1 MLHPIKPVACLA
13 EMNRL
18 LGFQRGVLELGIEL
32 ARGSALDDATFKRV
46 LNDDAGGWFW
56 DVYHRNQSW
65 KNSFNA
71 LSGAFASD
79 HGAQSQILPAFE
91 NDIDFQNHLNDPLY
105 SFQFPGLPEVFR
117 TAIKQLFELF
127 YEYSNSTGYP
137 QAVHGKQDFKLTRS
151 SFIKSY
157 EEKLA
162 NDILY
167 VCPVCDKEISDE
179 DIDSETGSC
188 ELDHFFAKATY
199 PFLSMHPFNLI
210 PTCHTCNSTVKGS
223 IDPLADGIHPT
234 ASSGT
239 FLNTYHPHKGRSIR
253 DLGNIL
259 IDRSEDPKIEC
270 HTVIEDVNGT
280 SEHRIASA
288 QRVYQLSSRWKSR
301 LNKRPGIVP
310 KVIHWICQDAKK
322 RRAENV
328 LTLAGMLEDLEAI
341 CTKHVLARD
350 GHHVL
355 RDAYIQ
361 FALNDVEEQKYLF
374 REYSNSA

>member
-18 LGFQRGVLELGIEL
+18 LGFQRGVLELGIAL
-32 ARGSALDDATFKRV
+32 ARGSALDETTFKRV
-46 LNDDAGGWFW
+46 LNDDAGTWFW
-56 DVYHRNQSW
+56 DVYQRNQNWHTSLD
-65 KNSFNA
+65 A
-71 LSGAFASD
+71 LVTALASD
-79 HGAQSQILPAFE
+79 FSAHGQVILAFD
-91 NDIDFQNHLNDPLY
+91 NDIEFQNHLNDPLY
-105 SFQFPGLPEVFR
+105 SFQFPALPMSFR
-117 TAIKQLFELF
+117 AAIKRLFELF

-137 QAVHGKQDFKLTRS
+137 EAVHGQRDFKLTRS

-157 EEKLA
+157 EDQLA
-162 NDILY
+162 NGILY

-179 DIDSETGSC
+179 DIDSEIGSC
-188 ELDHFFAKATY
+188 ELDHFFAKSTY
-199 PFLSMHPFNLI
+199 PFLSMHPFNLV
-210 PTCHTCNSTVKGS
+210 PTCHTCNSTVKGA
-223 IDPLADGIHPT
+223 IDPLADGIHAPS
-234 ASSGT
+234 SSGT

-259 IDRSEDPKIEC
+259 IDRSDDPKVEC
-270 HTVIEDVNGT
+270 QAKIEDGNGI

-322 RRAENV
+322 RRAENI

-341 CTKHVLARD
+341 CTKHVVARD

>member
-18 LGFQRGVLELGIEL
+18 LGFQRGVLELGIAL
-32 ARGSALDDATFKRV
+32 ATGSALDQATFKQV

-56 DVYHRNQSW
+56 NVYQRNQNW
-65 KNSFNA
+65 HTFLDA
-71 LSGAFASD
+71 LVTALASD
-79 HGAQSQILPAFE
+79 FSAHRQVILAFD
-91 NDIDFQNHLNDPLY
+91 NDIKFQNHLNDPMYL
-105 SFQFPGLPEVFR
+105 FEFPALPEAFKS
-117 TAIKQLFELF
+117 AIKDLFELF
-127 YEYSNSTGYP
+127 YKYSYSTGYP
-137 QAVHGKQDFKLTRS
+137 EAIHGKQGFILTRS

-157 EEKLA
+157 EEAASNGL
-162 NDILY
+162 LY
-167 VCPVCDKEISDE
+167 VCPVCDQEISDE

-188 ELDHFFAKATY
+188 ELDHFFAKSTY

-210 PTCHTCNSTVKGS
+210 PTCHYCNSNVKGAV
-223 IDPLADGIHPT
+223 DPLADGIHIP

-253 DLGNIL
+253 DLGKIL
-259 IDRSEDPKIEC
+259 IDRSDDPKIEC
-270 HTVIEDVNGT
+270 QTKIDDGSGV

-322 RRAENV
+322 RRAENI
-328 LTLAGMLEDLEAI
+328 LTLAGMLEDLESI
-341 CTKHVLARD
+341 CTKHVVARD